1 MKKPIVLIIMDGV
14 GLTDPS
20 SSNAVTLA
28 KTPVLDHLFKTY
40 PHQTLTASG
49 LAVGLP
55 EGQMGNSE
63 VGHLNIGGGRIVYQ
77 SLTRI
82 HKAIDDGEFFENPAY
97 LKAMAHVKT
106 HQSKLH
112 VMGLLSDGGVHSHID
127 HFKALI
133 GMAQKENVKDLY
145 VHAFLD
151 GRDVPP
157 QSSLSYIETLENSM
171 KEMGLGQIATVHGR
185 YYAMDRDN
193 RMERT
198 GLSYDCITAFKGEKA
213 ESATSGIKAS
223 YAKGINDEFVVPFG
237 ILEEGI
243 IEDNDAVIFLNFRPD
258 RAIQLS
264 VAITQP
270 SKSKVLNTHPINNLA
285 FVSTMHYSYDV
296 LGDIAF
302 ELQSL
307 DNMFGEVVAKAGLKQ
322 LRVAETEK
330 YPHVTFFFDGGVDK
344 DIEGSTRLLVNSPK
358 VATYDLQPEMSAFE
372 VTEKVLKALDEDVYD
387 TVILNYANGD
397 MVGHT
402 GIISATVKAV
412 ETVDTCVGQIVDK
425 VLEKAGIA
433 LVTAD
438 HGNAEKMRSE
448 DGEPHTAHTTNLVP
462 IIITDPTITIREGG
476 ILGDLTPTMLE
487 YLNIQKPKE
496 MTGQSLI
503 KKN

>member
-1 MKKPIVLIIMDGV
+1 MKKPVVLIIMDGI
-14 GLTDPS
+14 GLSKESP
-20 SSNAVTLA
+20 SNAVTLA
-28 KTPVLDHLFKTY
+28 KTPVLDELFKTY
-40 PHQTLTASG
+40 PHNTLTASG

-82 HKAIDDGEFFENPAY
+82 HKAIEDGEFFENPAY
-97 LKAMAHVKT
+97 LKAMAHVKKEG
-106 HQSKLH
+106 SKLH

-133 GMAQKENVKDLY
+133 GMAKKEGVNDLY
-145 VHAFLD
+145 VHAYLD

-157 QSSLSYIETLENSM
+157 QSSLKYIESLEATMKTL
-171 KEMGLGQIATVHGR
+171 KIGQIATVHGR
-185 YYAMDRDN
+185 YYAMDRDQ
-193 RMERT
+193 RSERT
-198 GLSYDCITAFKGEKA
+198 QLSYDLLTAFKGPHAK
-213 ESATSGIKAS
+213 SATGGVKTS
-223 YAKGINDEFVVPFG
+223 YEKGVTDEFVIPFG
-237 ILEEGI
+237 VHKDGI

-264 VAITQP
+264 VA
-270 SKSKVLNTHPINNLA
+270 LTHPEKAIINAKKLNHLA

-296 LGDIAF
+296 KGDIAF
-302 ELQSL
+302 DLQSL
-307 DNMFGEVVAKAGLKQ
+307 DHMFGDVVSKAGLQQ

-344 DIEGSTRLLVNSPK
+344 EIKGSTRIMVPSPK
-358 VATYDLQPEMSAFE
+358 VPTYDLKPEMSAFE
-372 VTEKVLKALDEDVYD
+372 VTEKVLAALDEDTYD

-402 GIISATVKAV
+402 GVISAAVKSV

-425 VLEKAGIA
+425 VLEKGGVAI
-433 LVTAD
+433 VTAD

-462 IIITDPTITIREGG
+462 VIITDPSITIRDGG

-487 YLNIQKPKE
+487 YLKIKKPIE
-496 MTGQSLI
+496 MTGESLI